1 MGPVSTMEAAMSRD
15 TANHVRYIDKTRAY
29 YEAEGYGKPYEWAHF
44 DEIPFT
50 PFPGVGR
57 PLSECRVGV
66 VTTSDMARRGSEIVP
81 DDPRRLVYSLPTDI
95 PVDELYSRKSAYDR
109 YATTLDD
116 VDSYLP
122 LTHLHRFVTEGRIG
136 AVAPRFQMIYSE
148 YSQRKTLSV
157 DAPEILKQMRE
168 DRVDVAVLTAV

>member
-1 MGPVSTMEAAMSRD
+1 MSP
-15 TANHVRYIDKTRAY
+15 HVRYIDKTRAY

-44 DEIPFT
+44 DDIPFT
-50 PFPGVGR
+50 PFAAVGK

-66 VTTSDMARRGSEIVP
+66 VTTSDMARRSLGPVP
-81 DDPRRLVYSLPTDI
+81 DDPKRLVYSLPTDI
-95 PVDELYSRKSAYDR
+95 PVNDLYSRKSAYDR

-122 LTHLHRFVTEGRIG
+122 LTHLHHFAAEGRIG
-136 AVAPRFQMIYSE
+136 AVASRFQMIYSE

-157 DAPEILKQMRE
+157 DAPEILKQMRK
-168 DRVDVAVLTAV
+168 DRVDVAVLAAV

>member
-1 MGPVSTMEAAMSRD
+1 MKREP
-15 TANHVRYIDKTRAY
+15 ANHVRYIDKTRAY

-44 DEIPFT
+44 DDIPFT
-50 PFPGVGR
+50 PFAAVGK

-66 VTTSDMARRGSEIVP
+66 VTTSEMARQGSDIVP
-81 DDPRRLVYSLPTDI
+81 DDPRRLVYSLSTGI
-95 PVDELYSRKSAYDR
+95 PVDQLYSRKSGYDR

-122 LTHLHRFVTEGRIG
+122 LTHLHRFVSEGKIG
-136 AVAPRFQMIYSE
+136 AVAPRFQMIASE
-148 YSQRKTLSV
+148 YSQRKTLKV
-157 DAPEILKQMRE
+157 DAPEILRQMHE

>member
-1 MGPVSTMEAAMSRD
+1 MKREP
-15 TANHVRYIDKTRAY
+15 ANHVRYIDKTRAY

-44 DEIPFT
+44 DDIPFT
-50 PFPGVGR
+50 PFAAVGK

-66 VTTSDMARRGSEIVP
+66 VTTSEMARQGSDIVP
-81 DDPRRLVYSLPTDI
+81 DDPKRLVYSLPTGI
-95 PVDELYSRKSAYDR
+95 PVAAYDR

-122 LTHLHRFVTEGRIG
+122 LTHLHRFVSEGKIG
-136 AVAPRFQMIYSE
+136 AVAPRFQMIASE
-148 YSQRKTLSV
+148 YSQRKTLKV
-157 DAPEILKQMRE
+157 DAPEILRLMHE